1 MIFSIL
7 FWLDAATG
15 FTFFQFVY
23 GERVVA
29 LLFAVYIYF
38 YTRNWKSKRP
48 RDQCLTIL
56 LALVGIFFKDTD
68 FVLFTIPPMFVLLA
82 GWVQR
87 GSREQ
92 TKAFKKKLEA
102 RIKTF
107 KLKYISSVQSSF
119 WQFRSSF

>member
-1 MIFSIL
+1 MS
-7 FWLDAATG
+7 
-15 FTFFQFVY
+15 QFVY

-38 YTRNWKSKRP
+38 YTRYWKSKRP

-68 FVLFTIPPMFVLLA
+68 FVIFTIPPMFVLIA

-92 TKAFKKKLEA
+92 TKAFKKKTGSTNQDVKAGVYL
-102 RIKTF
+102 
-107 KLKYISSVQSSF
+107 ISSIFVLAISLPFLSYTQSF
-119 WQFRSSF
+119 